1 MRSGTGAAMA
11 NKPQQPLAFLTG
23 SHAYG
28 TPHAKSD
35 IDLVVPVDLSTAK
48 KLWDLLTD
56 EDADYGYMTVY
67 TGELNLILATSPDI
81 YRVWKEGTAE
91 LIKRKPVTR
100 DEAIECF
107 ERLRAKYLKTV
118 KGCRPR

>member
-1 MRSGTGAAMA
+1 MA
-11 NKPQQPLAFLTG
+11 KKPQQPLAFLTG

-35 IDLVVPVDLSTAK
+35 IDLVIPVGDDTAK
-48 KLWDLLTD
+48 QLNVLL
-56 EDADYGYMTVY
+56 DADDTEYGVMSIQS
-67 TGELNLILATSPDI
+67 GRLNLILATSPDI

-107 ERLRAKYLKTV
+107 ERLRAKYLKHSR
-118 KGCRPR
+118 GCRPR